1 MRAQCPY
8 EPAVDCVEHCTSVP
22 LCTMPPL
29 QPLLRHPDLCPS
41 VAVISCPADDRGR
54 RESSQIVRMLV
65 LVTGGTTEAVVRQA
79 LGRPGK
85 LSGVHNAWGIDRL
98 HSLHCSL
105 SQQFASIGTP
115 ASLLLLG
122 VQRTLLLRLLMSGFD
137 DRLRL
142 RSGKD
147 LCTKVRSR

>member
-1 MRAQCPY
+1 M
-8 EPAVDCVEHCTSVP
+8 
-22 LCTMPPL
+22 
-29 QPLLRHPDLCPS
+29 
-41 VAVISCPADDRGR
+41 
-54 RESSQIVRMLV
+54 
-65 LVTGGTTEAVVRQA
+65 EAVVRQA

-105 SQQFASIGTP
+105 SQQFT
-115 ASLLLLG
+115 SLLLLG